1 MWAVSEQIWECQTTE
16 IKDASAECYCCCYC
30 FQHLHLLCCQVI
42 CTSSFQFD
50 ARKNK
55 WRRKAAK
62 HCSNEQ
68 IKNNGASVKRD
79 NINIRR

>member
-1 MWAVSEQIWECQTTE
+1 MSDYRNKTLLQNAIVVVTVFNIFT
-16 IKDASAECYCCCYC
+16 C
-30 FQHLHLLCCQVI
+30 FAAK
-42 CTSSFQFD
+42 SFVPPPFSLMHE
-50 ARKNK
+50 KISCK